1 MVENLENE
9 AALIAEYG
17 KRELNL
23 GQAGLPDEYYYTS
36 VPQCVIDAVFSI
48 GVRYEGVRNT
58 VTRFSTYLGLAL
70 KRPGAEYPDIQ
81 AQLPVEEFLRS
92 FDELGLDVYVS
103 EVFGNRQR
111 TSPTNGIL
119 KAEAVYR
126 FCKVLQKYGINYLQD
141 VKNLYGNEAFE
152 AEIKAIP
159 GQKSGISLVYFY
171 MLAGDDQWVKP
182 DRMIVRFLEKAL
194 GRKVRIDEAQALLEK
209 TVALLKSRYPELTPR
224 LLDYEIWNYVRSL
237 D

>member
-1 MVENLENE
+1 MVQNLEKD
-9 AALIAEYG
+9 ALRIAEYSG
-17 KRELNL
+17 EILNL
-23 GQAGLPDEYYYTS
+23 KQAKLPDEYYYTS
-36 VPQCVIDAVFSI
+36 VTQCVVDSVFSI

-58 VTRFSTYLGLAL
+58 VTRFSTYLGLGL
-70 KRPGAEYPDIQ
+70 KRSGAEYPDTD
-81 AQLPVEEFLRS
+81 AQLSVDDFLRS

-119 KAEAVYR
+119 KAEAVCR

-141 VKNLYGNEAFE
+141 VKRLYGNEAFE
-152 AEIKAIP
+152 ADIKAIP

-194 GRKVRIDEAQALLEK
+194 GRKVRIDEAQALLENAA
-209 TVALLKSRYPELTPR
+209 ALLKPRYPEITPR
-224 LLDYEIWNYVRSL
+224 LLDYEIWNVVRNQ